1 MEMFRLPDDNGVL
14 CGAQVA
20 SLLTPCEDDD
30 ELSSLHCRQSRAYSV
45 GSRPDAS
52 AASVASAAAGA
63 SRRKMAAAAPAAAAA
78 AASASATASAAA
90 GVKEAPASSSSAGG
104 GEASRVRAYSVG
116 SRKTPTQVGASPGPL
131 SANSSLNSSRLDMN
145 AALLH
150 LPQAPA
156 SSAVSTALSPAPG
169 VR

>member
-63 SRRKMAAAAPAAAAA
+63 AAAAA

>member
-1 MEMFRLPDDNGVL
+1 M
-14 CGAQVA
+14 
-20 SLLTPCEDDD
+20 
-30 ELSSLHCRQSRAYSV
+30 
-45 GSRPDAS
+45 
-52 AASVASAAAGA
+52 
-63 SRRKMAAAAPAAAAA
+63 
-78 AASASATASAAA
+78 
-90 GVKEAPASSSSAGG
+90 
-104 GEASRVRAYSVG
+104 RAYSVG

>member
-63 SRRKMAAAAPAAAAA
+63 SRRKMAAAVAAAAAA